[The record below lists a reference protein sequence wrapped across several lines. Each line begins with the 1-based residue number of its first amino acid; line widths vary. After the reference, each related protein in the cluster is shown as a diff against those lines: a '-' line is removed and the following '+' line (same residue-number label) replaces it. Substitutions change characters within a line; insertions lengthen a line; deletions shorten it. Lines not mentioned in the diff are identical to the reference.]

1 MLIKNGLIF
10 DLQEGFVA
18 RDLCT
23 DGQVI
28 SNASSDDTVL
38 NAEGCYVIPALV
50 DVHFHGAMGEDF
62 SDATAEGLQKIA
74 DYELSEGVMYI
85 CPAGM
90 TLPEDVLT
98 NICKTA
104 KSFAETQTAGAELV
118 GIHLEGPF
126 LSEGKKG
133 AQNGAY
139 LRDPNAAMLL
149 RLQEAAGGLVRLVT
163 MAPERDG
170 AMEMIAAGTANGI
183 TVSVG
188 HTTADYA
195 TAKAAFDAGARHC
208 THLYNGMNS
217 LHHREPTVLGAAFD
231 HPAVKAEII
240 CDGIHIH
247 PTVIRMTWALYG
259 ANRMVLIS
267 DSLRC
272 CGMADG
278 KYMLGG
284 QEIVVNGNRA
294 TLADNPN
301 TLAGSNTSLMGC
313 LRTAIRFGIPAAD
326 AVRAASYNPA
336 EAIGL
341 ADRIGSL
348 DLGKDA
354 SFILLDKETL
364 ETKAMVFKGE
374 KIA

>member
-104 KSFAETQTAGAELV
+104 KAFAENQTAGAELV

-259 ANRMVLIS
+259 AKRMVLIS

-294 TLADNPN
+294 TLASDPN

>member
-259 ANRMVLIS
+259 AKRMVLIS

-294 TLADNPN
+294 TLASDPN

>member
-133 AQNGAY
+133 TQNGAY

-364 ETKAMVFKGE
+364 ETKAMVFKGK

>member
-104 KSFAETQTAGAELV
+104 KAFAENQTAGAELV

-259 ANRMVLIS
+259 AKRMVLIS

-294 TLADNPN
+294 TLASDPN

-364 ETKAMVFKGE
+364 ETKAMVFKGQ

>member
-364 ETKAMVFKGE
+364 ETKAMVFKGK

>member
-294 TLADNPN
+294 TLASDPN

>member
-1 MLIKNGLIF
+1 
-10 DLQEGFVA
+10 
-18 RDLCT
+18 
-23 DGQVI
+23 
-28 SNASSDDTVL
+28 
-38 NAEGCYVIPALV
+38 
-50 DVHFHGAMGEDF
+50 
-62 SDATAEGLQKIA
+62 
-74 DYELSEGVMYI
+74 
-85 CPAGM
+85 
-90 TLPEDVLT
+90 
-98 NICKTA
+98 
-104 KSFAETQTAGAELV
+104 
-118 GIHLEGPF
+118 
-126 LSEGKKG
+126 
-133 AQNGAY
+133 
-139 LRDPNAAMLL
+139 
-149 RLQEAAGGLVRLVT
+149 
-163 MAPERDG
+163 
-170 AMEMIAAGTANGI
+170 
-183 TVSVG
+183 
-188 HTTADYA
+188 
-195 TAKAAFDAGARHC
+195 
-208 THLYNGMNS
+208 MNS

-313 LRTAIRFGIPAAD
+313 MRTAIRFGIPAAD

-364 ETKAMVFKGE
+364 ETKAMVFKG
-374 KIA
+374 KLLK

>member
-259 ANRMVLIS
+259 AKRMVLIS

-294 TLADNPN
+294 TLASDPN

-364 ETKAMVFKGE
+364 ETKAMVFKGQ

>member
-10 DLQEGFVA
+10 DLQEGFQL

-23 DGQVI
+23 DGKTI
-28 SNASSDDTVL
+28 SAASTDDTVL
-38 NAEGCYVIPALV
+38 DGEGCYVIPALV

-62 SDATAEGLQKIA
+62 SDATPDGLQKIA

-90 TLPEDVLT
+90 TLPEETLT
-98 NICKTA
+98 DICKTA
-104 KSFAETQTAGAELV
+104 KAFAETQTEGAELV

-149 RLQEAAGGLVRLVT
+149 RLQEASGGLVRLVT

-170 AMEMIAAGTANGI
+170 AMEMIAAAVENGI
-183 TVSVG
+183 TASVG
-188 HTTADYA
+188 HTTANYEI
-195 TAKAAFDAGARHC
+195 AKAAFDAGARHC

-231 HPAVKAEII
+231 HPEVRAEII

-259 ANRMVLIS
+259 AERMVLIS

-278 KYMLGG
+278 QYMLGG
-284 QEIVVNGNRA
+284 QEIVVKGNRA

-301 TLAGSNTSLMGC
+301 TLAGSNTSLLGC
-313 LRTAIRFGIPAAD
+313 MKTAIKFGIPVAD

-336 EAIGL
+336 AAIGMT
-341 ADRIGSL
+341 DRLGTL
-348 DLGKDA
+348 DIGKDA
-354 SFILLDKETL
+354 SFLLLDKETL
-364 ETKAMVFKGE
+364 DVKAMVFKGQ

>member
-18 RDLCT
+18 RDLFT
-23 DGQVI
+23 NG
-28 SNASSDDTVL
+28 STLSSASSDDTVL
-38 NAEGCYVIPALV
+38 DAEGCYVIPGLV
-50 DVHFHGAMGEDF
+50 DVHFHGSCGEDF
-62 SDATAEGLQKIA
+62 SDATLEGLQKIA
-74 DYELSEGVMYI
+74 DYELSEGVAYI

-90 TLPEDVLT
+90 TLPEEQLT
-98 NICKTA
+98 EICKTA
-104 KSFAETQTAGAELV
+104 KAFAETSRSGAELV

-149 RLQEAAGGLVRLVT
+149 RLQEASGGLVKLVT

-170 AMEMIAAGTANGI
+170 AMELIDAATQNGI

-188 HTTADYA
+188 HTTADYD

-217 LHHREPTVLGAAFD
+217 LHHRQPTVLGAAFD
-231 HPAVKAEII
+231 HPEVKAEII

-259 ANRMVLIS
+259 AHRMILIS

-272 CGMADG
+272 CGMPDG
-278 KYMLGG
+278 RYMLGG
-284 QEIVVNGNRA
+284 QDIVVNGNRA

-301 TLAGSNTSLMGC
+301 TLAGSNTSLLGC
-313 LRTAIRFGIPAAD
+313 LRTAIQFGIPVAD
-326 AVRAASYNPA
+326 AVRAATYNPA
-336 EAIGL
+336 EAIGMTH
-341 ADRIGSL
+341 RIGSL
-348 DLGKDA
+348 EEGKDA
-354 SFILLDKETL
+354 TFLLLDKETL
-364 ETKAMVFKGE
+364 EMKALVFKG
-374 KIA
+374 KQIA